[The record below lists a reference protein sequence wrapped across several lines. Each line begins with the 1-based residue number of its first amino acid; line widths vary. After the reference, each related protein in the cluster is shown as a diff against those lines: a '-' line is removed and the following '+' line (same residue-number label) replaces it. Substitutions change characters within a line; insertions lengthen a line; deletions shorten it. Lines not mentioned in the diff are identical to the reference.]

1 LKKEKKVE
9 TAPGAT
15 VMVVDD
21 EQDIRDASERI
32 LNRAGF
38 LALKASGGD
47 EALDILEKERIDIV
61 LLDLK
66 MPGMDG
72 LEVLKRIRQLSETIQ
87 VIVITGYATVET
99 AIEAMKKGAYD
110 FIPKPFEPDQ
120 LRIVVNRAWEKIRFI
135 QEAHRLE
142 QERSRTLYDL
152 DTEKSRIR
160 TIIESFPSG
169 VVVTDPK
176 GHVVLMNPAF
186 KKLMGLD
193 SGAKSGRP
201 IKDYLPDSE
210 ICRMALEISQGKH
223 VDFDDIPNLEFSLE
237 DKRYIMVRGRP
248 VLGERKEC
256 LGAILNLVDITGM
269 KLLDQL
275 KSEFVAKVS
284 HELRSPLSTIH
295 EQLAIVIRDMVGEE
309 TLQDQHILARA
320 REKTKGLISLI
331 GDLLDLSRIEEGII
345 CHEPQPVRL
354 DELLKNIID
363 FLKASAQKKNQS
375 LTLLL
380 PEQALPELVADPIAL
395 ESIFGNLITNA
406 INYTQDGGEINV
418 TADMAGINIC
428 IRVKDNGFGIADKYL
443 DKIFERFYRVK
454 DDKTRY
460 ITGTGLGLPIVKG
473 LLDSIG
479 GIIDVE
485 SEFGKG
491 SVFTVLIPVKL

>member
-1 LKKEKKVE
+1 MEI
-9 TAPGAT
+9 APGAT
-15 VMVVDD
+15 VLVVDD

-38 LALKASGGD
+38 QVLKASGGG
-47 EALDILEKERIDIV
+47 ESLQVLEKERIDIV

-72 LEVLKRIRQLSETIQ
+72 LEVLRGIRELSETIQ

-120 LRIVVNRAWEKIRFI
+120 LRIIVNRAWEKICLIR
-135 QEAHRLE
+135 EARRLE
-142 QERSRTLYDL
+142 LERSRTLYDL

-186 KKLMGLD
+186 KKLIGHDAGL
-193 SGAKSGRP
+193 KSGGP
-201 IKDYLPDSE
+201 IEDYLPDSE
-210 ICRMALEISQGKH
+210 ICRIVKEISQGRY
-223 VDFDDIPNLEFSLE
+223 VDFDDIPNLEFSLD
-237 DKRYIMVRGRP
+237 DKKYMMARGRP

-320 REKTKGLISLI
+320 QEKTKGLISLI

-345 CHEPQPVRL
+345 CHEPQPVRV
-354 DELLKNIID
+354 DGVLKNIVE
-363 FLKASAQKKNQS
+363 FLNPSAQKKNQS
-375 LTLLL
+375 LNLLL
-380 PEQALPELVADPIAL
+380 PERALPELIADPIAL

-406 INYTQDGGEINV
+406 INYTQEGGEINV
-418 TADMAGINIC
+418 MADMTGINI
-428 IRVKDNGFGIADKYL
+428 RVTVKDNGFGIADKYL

-473 LLDSIG
+473 LLDSMG
-479 GIIDVE
+479 GIIDVASE
-485 SEFGKG
+485 SGKG
-491 SVFTVLIPVKL
+491 SMFTVLLPIKL